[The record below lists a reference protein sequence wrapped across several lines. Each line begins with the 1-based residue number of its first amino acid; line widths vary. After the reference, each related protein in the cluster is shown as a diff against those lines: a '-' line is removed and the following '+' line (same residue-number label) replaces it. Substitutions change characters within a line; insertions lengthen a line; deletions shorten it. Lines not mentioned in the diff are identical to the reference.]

1 VDIATKVVWYNQVF
15 VPPVPQRHPVIKLFA
30 LFATLSIQVAAI
42 NVVSDCTRG
51 ELQHLHAKY
60 LKYFVSMYG
69 FTLPMMW
76 EKSEWIEFI
85 KTHMIGTRE
94 IQNYKRNL
102 RSILNRGRIERT
114 GMDAVLEMMTSVFG
128 NDAKLKKIVSGMESI
143 MRLGFPPQA
152 STNLPRTNSNASPTN
167 SRPATNAHSIPR
179 TTSQPVPNRNGSSP
193 SAQSPPTSTA
203 QDFISLDTLIQNG
216 APASS
221 LSIRQL
227 KNILLL
233 ERVSM
238 SATLEKQELVDKVDM
253 LLRNR
258 RIEMEIVNRSDG
270 ISPAASSAG
279 TSPARSQPENAT
291 PDGQHP
297 ASMFNIDDLLCKVC
311 LALPTNCV
319 FLECG
324 HLVCCMDCGTLIF
337 KTQKLC
343 CVCRAPITRIVHTFR
358 V

>member
-1 VDIATKVVWYNQVF
+1 VNIVSASNQAFVPLVQRCPPIINVF
-15 VPPVPQRHPVIKLFA
+15 VLS
-30 LFATLSIQVAAI
+30 ATLSSLVFITH
-42 NVVSDCTRG
+42 VVSECSRE
-51 ELQHLHAKY
+51 ELNRLHAKY

-69 FTLPMMW
+69 FTSPMMW

-94 IQNYKRNL
+94 VQNYRRNL
-102 RSILNRGRIERT
+102 RSVLGRGRIERT

-128 NDAKLKKIVSGMESI
+128 NDTKLKKIVSGMESV
-143 MRLGFPPQA
+143 MRLGGPPAQ
-152 STNLPRTNSNASPTN
+152 SSRNTIPRPNASPTATSSSSS
-167 SRPATNAHSIPR
+167 SRPSIPR
-179 TTSQPVPNRNGSSP
+179 PTPQPVPSNHTSNPSP
-193 SAQSPPTSTA
+193 QSPPSSTS
-203 QDFISLDTLIQNG
+203 QDFISLDALIQNG
-216 APASS
+216 TPASS
-221 LSIRQL
+221 LTIRQL

-270 ISPAASSAG
+270 ISPASSAG
-279 TSPARSQPENAT
+279 TSPARTQPDNGSPRMSES
-291 PDGQHP
+291 QHP